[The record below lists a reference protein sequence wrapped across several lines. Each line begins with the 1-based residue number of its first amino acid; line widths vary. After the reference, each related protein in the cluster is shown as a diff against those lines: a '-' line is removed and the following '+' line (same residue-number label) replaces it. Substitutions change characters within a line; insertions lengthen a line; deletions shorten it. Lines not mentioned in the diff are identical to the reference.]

1 MKQRQMTHV
10 LALMR
15 KDFQVHW
22 RNVFGTTAALSA
34 LAWVLLWLLP
44 PPERKGVLPVVLVP
58 MLVNF
63 QVCYATWLIDRE
75 RSRETFAL
83 LRAMPVSDAA
93 IVTSKFASHAILNLV
108 SFGLMLAVYPRAL
121 TLLTPPTLVTIL
133 ALCLTWGC
141 SVIAL
146 RLILPDRPGTIA
158 PLAALLVLAI
168 VATRLSRRHDLGAA
182 FDQLSLQWWF
192 QYALW
197 GGALVTSWA
206 FWLVAVRWFQSRDT
220 RDLIAS

>member
-1 MKQRQMTHV
+1 MIKLMV
-10 LALMR
+10 ALMR
-15 KDFQVHW
+15 KDFQLHW
-22 RNVFGTTAALSA
+22 RNILGTTVGLAA

-63 QVCYATWLIDRE
+63 QVCFATWLIDRE

-93 IVTSKFASHAILNLV
+93 IVTSKFATHAVLNLF
-108 SFGLMLAVYPRAL
+108 SFALMLAVYPRAL
-121 TLLTPPTLVTIL
+121 TLLTPATLVTVLVL
-133 ALCLTWGC
+133 ALTWGC

-158 PLAALLVLAI
+158 PLTVLLVLAL
-168 VATRLSRRHDLGAA
+168 AGARLSQRHDLGAA
-182 FDQLSLQWWF
+182 FDRLSSHWWF

-197 GGALVTSWA
+197 GGALLTSGA
-206 FWLVAVRWFQSRDT
+206 LWLAAVRWFQSRET
-220 RDLIAS
+220 RDLVTS

>member
-1 MKQRQMTHV
+1 MTLV

-15 KDFQVHW
+15 KDFQLHW
-22 RNVFGTTAALSA
+22 RNILGMTAGLAALV
-34 LAWVLLWLLP
+34 WVLLWLLP
-44 PPERKGVLPVVLVP
+44 PPERQGVLPVVLVP

-63 QVCYATWLIDRE
+63 QVGFATWLIDRE

-93 IVTSKFASHAILNLV
+93 IVTSKFATHAVLNLY

-121 TLLTPPTLVTIL
+121 TLLTPVTLVTVL
-133 ALCLTWGC
+133 VLCLTWGC

-146 RLILPDRPGTIA
+146 RLVLPDKPGTIA
-158 PLAALLVLAI
+158 PLTVLFVLAL
-168 VATRLSRRHDLGAA
+168 VGARLSQRHDLAAA
-182 FDQLSLQWWF
+182 FDRLASHWWF

-197 GGALVTSWA
+197 GGALLTSGGL
-206 FWLVAVRWFQSRDT
+206 WLAAVRWFESRDT